1 MVQHNSFFNILDH
14 LALIIRSEFSDS
26 KVAKKFT
33 SGKTKTAAIVNS
45 IGDYFFEE
53 LKSSME
59 ENPFSIMLDGSND
72 NGLEKMYP
80 ITVRIYDVRFNR
92 VMTKFFSMN
101 LLEGTDASTAA
112 CMFDSVNNQFEE
124 NGISWDHCMAIG
136 LDNTNANIGQR
147 NSIKS
152 RAREKNP
159 EIIIAGCPCHILHN
173 ASCKGSIAF
182 SKCTGFDITDHCVD
196 LYHWFD
202 KSSKRKNILKE
213 YYDFCDI
220 EYGEIIKLVSTRW
233 LCLEMCVNRE
243 LKKFEGLQSFFKSEE
258 YPGDKRFERLQDN
271 FNDKMLE
278 VYLLFY
284 HAVLPC
290 FTNFNKLLQKEEPLI
305 YTLHDAQQR
314 FMNKLASRFVKP
326 EVIQIHKEENISFSS
341 LPLSFSDQKDDINLG
356 IGFLTRQQIQK
367 LLNEGDITEA
377 QVDVF
382 YDGVR
387 QFFCHHI
394 QAFC

>member
-1 MVQHNSFFNILDH
+1 
-14 LALIIRSEFSDS
+14 
-26 KVAKKFT
+26 
-33 SGKTKTAAIVNS
+33 
-45 IGDYFFEE
+45 
-53 LKSSME
+53 
-59 ENPFSIMLDGSND
+59 
-72 NGLEKMYP
+72 
-80 ITVRIYDVRFNR
+80 
-92 VMTKFFSMN
+92 MTKFFSMN

-112 CMFDSVNNQFEE
+112 CMFDSVSNQFEE
-124 NGISWDHCMAIG
+124 NGISWDHCMAIR

-182 SKCTGFDITDHCVD
+182 SKWTGFDITDHCVD
-196 LYHWFD
+196 LYHLFD
-202 KSSKRKNILKE
+202 KSSKRKSILKE

-220 EYGEIIKLVSTRW
+220 KYGEIIKLVSTQW

-243 LKKFEGLQSFFKSEE
+243 LKKFEGLQPFFISEE

-271 FNDKMLE
+271 FSDKMLE

-290 FTNFNKLLQKEEPLI
+290 FTKFNKLL
-305 YTLHDAQQR
+305 
-314 FMNKLASRFVKP
+314 SRFVKP
-326 EVIQIHKEENISFSS
+326 EVIQIHKEENISFPS
-341 LPLSFSDQKDDINLG
+341 LPLSFSDQKYDINLG
-356 IGFLTRQQIQK
+356 IGFLTRRQIQK

-377 QVDVF
+377 RVDVF

-387 QFFCHHI
+387 QFFVTTYKYCVKWLPLDDPFI
-394 QAFC
+394 KSYIFVDFE